1 MLYDK
6 DTAMVW
12 SRQGLLALG
21 VHAAYSDQ
29 HGIEMVHAAWWERE
43 LEELDRQERREGRLS
58 TWYGWYD

>member
-1 MLYDK
+1 
-6 DTAMVW
+6 MVET
-12 SRQGLLALG
+12 RALG
-21 VHAAYSDQ
+21 SWGSYQTRELVHAAYSDQ